1 MIREEDLHEAIA
13 ECLGKKN
20 PDANT
25 CIKLASFYTIL
36 DQLYPKEIAEQVS
49 DQMPVIPTQSFSPD
63 PDIIDYEGDSE
74 FAQEIRGR
82 SVSYIMPI
90 IDELMQTLQ
99 VLQPRLYD
107 AVMRRIIDQ

>member
-49 DQMPVIPTQSFSPD
+49 AQMPVIPTQSFAPD
-63 PDIIDYEGDSE
+63 PEIIDYEGDSE